1 MSAESDLR
9 SALPDADICDD
20 FGLSAAQQTACNAAL
35 TDQTEAQPQRTVSF
49 ADEIDAATAD
59 CELLCDRFDKFSWHF
74 DS

>member
-9 SALPDADICDD
+9 SALPDADIGDD
-20 FGLSAAQQTACNAAL
+20 FGLGAVQQTAL